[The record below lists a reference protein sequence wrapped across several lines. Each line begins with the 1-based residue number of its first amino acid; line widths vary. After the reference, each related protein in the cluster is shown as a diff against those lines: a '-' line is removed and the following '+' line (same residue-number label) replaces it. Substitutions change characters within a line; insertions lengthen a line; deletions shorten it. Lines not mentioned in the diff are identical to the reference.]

1 MTAGSKATRREVS
14 TFWQRVERFERD
26 NIEAAR
32 IILCEMVRYGGP
44 DSGLCKWA
52 ALVLYRAGDR
62 RREAA

>member
-32 IILCEMVRYGGP
+32 IIAADPRRYPGAMQTWVARV
-44 DSGLCKWA
+44 LARIEHEQRRA
-52 ALVLYRAGDR
+52 A
-62 RREAA
+62 